1 MIVNQ
6 DRTLIFQTQY
16 ELWNPSLISTYIFE
30 SDLFEWLWKTW
41 IHFILR
47 DKIGQFRKDCNN
59 VYSKLQKCVWINHNI
74 WYAGRD
80 NRDRYT
86 YRRIIISEIVWV
98 FLFLLNMN
106 IFCIK
111 KNLFLLR
118 TLSNRILYTLIK
130 IYTIKNMLSPLL
142 HERSGEVEATTSNII
157 WVIT

>member
-1 MIVNQ
+1 MNYEIHLKFPPTFWIWPFWMIMKDVDSFHIERQNW
-6 DRTLIFQTQY
+6 T
-16 ELWNPSLISTYIFE
+16 ISQRFATM
-30 SDLFEWLWKTW
+30 
-41 IHFILR
+41 
-47 DKIGQFRKDCNN
+47 
-59 VYSKLQKCVWINHNI
+59 YSKLQKCVWINHNI

-80 NRDRYT
+80 NRDSYK

-130 IYTIKNMLSPLL
+130 IYTIKNMFSPLL
-142 HERSGEVEATTSNII
+142 HERSGEVESTTTYISR
-157 WVIT
+157 VIFCLMEGKQ

>member
-16 ELWNPSLISTYIFE
+16 ELWNPSLISTYILNLTFLNDYE
-30 SDLFEWLWKTW
+30 RRG
-41 IHFILR
+41 FISYWETKL
-47 DKIGQFRKDCNN
+47 DNVAKIATM
-59 VYSKLQKCVWINHNI
+59 YSKLQKCVWINHNI

-86 YRRIIISEIVWV
+86 YRRIIISEIIWV

-106 IFCIK
+106 IFCKKK

-130 IYTIKNMLSPLL
+130 FIQLKICEALCCMKDL
-142 HERSGEVEATTSNII
+142 ER
-157 WVIT
+157 

>member
-1 MIVNQ
+1 MKS
-6 DRTLIFQTQY
+6 IFNFH
-16 ELWNPSLISTYIFE
+16 LHFE

-47 DKIGQFRKDCNN
+47 DKIGQFRKD
-59 VYSKLQKCVWINHNI
+59 LQQCTVNYKKCVWINHNI

-80 NRDRYT
+80 NRDSYK

-106 IFCIK
+106 IFCKKK

-130 IYTIKNMLSPLL
+130 FIQWKNMLSPLL
-142 HERSGEVEATTSNII
+142 HERSGEVEATTSYII